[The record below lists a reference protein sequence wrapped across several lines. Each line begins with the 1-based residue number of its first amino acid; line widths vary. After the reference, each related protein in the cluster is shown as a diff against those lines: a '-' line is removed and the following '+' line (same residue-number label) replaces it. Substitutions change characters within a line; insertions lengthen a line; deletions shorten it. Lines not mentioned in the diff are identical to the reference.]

1 VQALWE
7 ATQTTSTTA
16 AENNERAF
24 VESELQRSGFPLE
37 IEVSS
42 FLEER
47 NWVVVSSPLYP
58 DYDTQIQREIDLVA
72 LKTLGVDSQGK
83 KLDPYQLCL
92 TLVIQCKK
100 STKYH
105 WVFYTRPRRDDKI
118 EYEIGLA
125 YTDFIEFAR
134 TRSLLPYVFPSLAIQ
149 HELRYGPLKAILPPT
164 VARGLIDTHQ
174 MGIAHPK
181 NLRCLMAHTKSVS
194 YEEVPK
200 REKIPEHM
208 KIYEV
213 ATGLLKAT
221 ISEALLSRRMMTL
234 LFENVSKRQPP
245 LGEMKWPINL
255 FIPIVVFD
263 GKIWKWVKKTERT
276 DEVLLQVT
284 LPSPNYPPPHP
295 LVCIVGK
302 QRLFSL
308 VTEIEEDLLRIADLV
323 SSNLA
328 SLNQQ
333 RAIIEESIMGP
344 MK

>member
-1 VQALWE
+1 MNAHE
-7 ATQTTSTTA
+7 D
-16 AENNERAF
+16 NERAF
-24 VESELQRSGFPLE
+24 VESELQKSGFPLE

-47 NWVVVSSPLYP
+47 NWVVVSSPSYH
-58 DYDTQIQREIDLVA
+58 DYDSQTRREIDLVA
-72 LKTLGVDSQGK
+72 VRTLNVDSRGN
-83 KLDPYQLCL
+83 KLDPYELHL
-92 TLVIQCKK
+92 TLVMQCKK

-118 EYEIGLA
+118 EYEIGLG

-149 HELRYGPLKAILPPT
+149 HELQYGPLKAILPPP
-164 VARGLIDTHQ
+164 VARGLIDTYQ
-174 MGIAHPK
+174 MGIAHPR
-181 NLRCLMAHTKSVS
+181 NLRCLMAGTKSVS

-200 REKIPEHM
+200 REKMPEHM

-234 LFENVSKRQPP
+234 LFENISKRLPQQ
-245 LGEMKWPINL
+245 GELKWPINL
-255 FIPIVVFD
+255 FLPLVVFD
-263 GKIWKWVKKTERT
+263 GKIWKWVKKAERT

-302 QRLFSL
+302 ERLFGF
-308 VTEIEEDLLRIADLV
+308 VTEIEEDLLKIADLV
-323 SSNLA
+323 NSNLA

-333 RAIIEESIMGP
+333 RAIIEESITGP
-344 MK
+344 MR